1 MKKHSAN
8 NAPLA
13 EPKCSFIHWDIQER
27 LEKRVCETQDLLSS
41 VRATLK
47 TSEAIVMATKN
58 QVDSSA
64 KQAEPADS

>member
-1 MKKHSAN
+1 MKKQSAN

-27 LEKRVCETQDLLSS
+27 LEKRVCATQDLLKS

>member
-1 MKKHSAN
+1 MKKQSAN

-47 TSEAIVMATKN
+47 TSEAIVMVTKN
-58 QVDSSA
+58 QVDSFA

>member
-1 MKKHSAN
+1 MKKQSAN

-13 EPKCSFIHWDIQER
+13 EPKCSFIHRDIQER
-27 LEKRVCETQDLLSS
+27 LEKRVCETKDLLNS

-47 TSEAIVMATKN
+47 TSEANVTATKN

-64 KQAEPADS
+64 KQAEPAVS

>member
-27 LEKRVCETQDLLSS
+27 LEKRVCETRDLLNSA
-41 VRATLK
+41 RATLK
-47 TSEAIVMATKN
+47 MSEAIVMATKN

>member
-1 MKKHSAN
+1 MKKQSAK

-27 LEKRVCETQDLLSS
+27 LEKRVCETQDLLNS

>member
-1 MKKHSAN
+1 MKKQSAN

-13 EPKCSFIHWDIQER
+13 EPKCSFIHLDIQER
-27 LEKRVCETQDLLSS
+27 LEKRVCETRDLLNSA
-41 VRATLK
+41 RATLK
-47 TSEAIVMATKN
+47 MSEAIVMATKN

>member
-13 EPKCSFIHWDIQER
+13 ESKCSFIHWDIQER
-27 LEKRVCETQDLLSS
+27 LEKRVCETQDLLNS

>member
-1 MKKHSAN
+1 MKKQSAK

-13 EPKCSFIHWDIQER
+13 EPKCSFIHLDIQER

>member
-1 MKKHSAN
+1 MKKQSAN

>member
-1 MKKHSAN
+1 MI
-8 NAPLA
+8 PLA

-27 LEKRVCETQDLLSS
+27 LEKRVCETQDLLNS

>member
-1 MKKHSAN
+1 MKKQSAK

-27 LEKRVCETQDLLSS
+27 LEKRVCATQDLLNT
-41 VRATLK
+41 VRTTLK
-47 TSEAIVMATKN
+47 TSQATVRATQN
-58 QVDSSA
+58 EVDSST